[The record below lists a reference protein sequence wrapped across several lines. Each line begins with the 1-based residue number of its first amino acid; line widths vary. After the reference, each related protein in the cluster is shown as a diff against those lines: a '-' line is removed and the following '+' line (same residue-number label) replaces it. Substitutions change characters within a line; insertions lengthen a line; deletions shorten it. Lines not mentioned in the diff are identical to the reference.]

1 MEIIHVVLGKANPD
15 RMNGVNKVVYQLA
28 TQQKNAG
35 QNVSVWGITR
45 DCTHNYPAR
54 VFETRLFKA
63 YKNKFRLDPEFINAL
78 GDLKGKP
85 VFHLHGGFNPIFFS
99 VSKALHKS
107 GIPFVFT
114 PHGAYN
120 KIAMEKSWLTKKL
133 YMRLFEKHVIKT
145 SASIHCL
152 GNSEVAGTKTI
163 YPKAKY
169 ELIPYGFESE
179 TGIMSIPDYHKFII
193 GFCGRIDI
201 YTKGLDAL
209 IAAFGTIRKQ
219 IPQAELWI
227 IGDSREKETLKRMI
241 DRIGSTNITLWGS
254 KYGAEKDDLIR
265 QMHVFAHP
273 SRNEGLPSSVLEAA
287 SMGVP
292 CVVTTATNVGN
303 TISKH
308 GCGAVIDHTD
318 ANELSEAVIGI
329 YQKIRTQGW
338 KNISDAARTMVREEY
353 NWNSILNR
361 FDKLYREVCH

>member
-15 RMNGVNKVVYQLA
+15 RMNGVNKVVHQLA

-63 YKNKFRLDPEFINAL
+63 SRNKFSLDPAFLNAIT
-78 GDLKGKP
+78 DKKGNA

-99 VSKALHKS
+99 ISKALHKS
-107 GIPFVFT
+107 GIPYVFT

-120 KIAMEKSWLTKKL
+120 KIAMDKSWFAKKV
-133 YMRLFEKHVIKT
+133 YMQLFEKYVLRK
-145 SASIHCL
+145 SSSIHCL
-152 GNSEVAGTKTI
+152 GSSEVAGTKSI
-163 YPKAKY
+163 YPKAKCT
-169 ELIPYGFESE
+169 LIPYGFESE
-179 TGIMSIPDYHKFII
+179 MEITTIPDYHKFII

-209 IAAFGTIRKQ
+209 VAAFSSIKKQ

-227 IGDSREKETLKRMI
+227 IGDSKEKENLQRMI
-241 DRIGSTNITLWGS
+241 SRNGSANVILWGS

-308 GCGAVIDHTD
+308 GCGAVIDNTD
-318 ANELSEAVIGI
+318 AGELSDAVINV

-338 KNISDAARTMVREEY
+338 KKISDASRTMVKEEY

-361 FDKLYREVCH
+361 FDTLYKHVCQ